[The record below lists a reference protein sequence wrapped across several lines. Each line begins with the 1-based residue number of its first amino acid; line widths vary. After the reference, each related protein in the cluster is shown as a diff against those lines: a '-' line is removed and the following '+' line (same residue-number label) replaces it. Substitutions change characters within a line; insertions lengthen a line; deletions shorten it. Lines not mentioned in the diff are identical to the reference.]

1 MSDIDEVKTR
11 VDIVEVIGE
20 RVTLKKTG
28 RNLKGLCPF
37 HAEKSPSFIVSPD
50 RQTFHCFGCGK
61 GGSVFDFVM
70 FYEHLDFAES
80 LEVLA
85 HRANFTLTRRVPQTD
100 ENKIK
105 ERIYEVNHL
114 ASEYYHFLL
123 TKHNV
128 GKNAREYVK
137 TRGISDKSLT
147 TFGIGYSPNTWD
159 GLTTYL
165 KKKGYDEKLL
175 ETAGLVIRGGR
186 GVYDRFR
193 GRLMF
198 TLKDHRGQVVG
209 FSGRLLD
216 NPSSPKATEGQEQP
230 KYINTSETPVYI
242 KSRVLFGLDV
252 TKDAIQKLQE
262 AVVMEGEL
270 DVISSFQAGVSNVVA
285 IKGSA
290 VTEEHARLLRRFA
303 ERLIFALD
311 SDLAGDAAARRG
323 IEIADKSGFD
333 MRVVTMPSGKDPDDA
348 VREDEAAFKK
358 AIKHAIPVYDYF
370 INSACARFDPT
381 VSFGKKKITE
391 ELVPIIAK
399 IENPV
404 VAGHYVRVVAKKL
417 DVPEEMV
424 QESVRRVL
432 KTGRVLPAEEKP
444 DLPGQETLSRRERI
458 ELYLL
463 ALLVQGDPIVQLPLL
478 TDVISI
484 DEFIFPAVQ
493 KILTVLHHWCL
504 THTQYDPKVFVLEVS
519 QELLPVFDEAF
530 LWDLSEILMETN
542 KLDREWKK
550 MLIELRRLHVREK
563 MKQLVST
570 MQDENA
576 SLSKIQILEDTLKA
590 LTIERAALEKER

>member
-37 HAEKSPSFIVSPD
+37 HNEKSPSFIVSAD

-61 GGSVFDFVM
+61 GGSVFDFLM
-70 FYEHLDFAES
+70 FYEHLDFAEA

-114 ASEYYHFLL
+114 ASEYYHYLL

-137 TRGISDKSLT
+137 TRGISDKSLV
-147 TFGIGYSPNTWD
+147 TFGIGYSPNIWD

-175 ETAGLVIRGGR
+175 ETAGLVIRGSR

-216 NPSSPKATEGQEQP
+216 KEAKEA
-230 KYINTSETPVYI
+230 KYINTSETPVYV

-252 TKDAIQKLQE
+252 TKDAIQKAQE
-262 AVVMEGEL
+262 AIVMEGEL

-290 VTEEHARLLRRFA
+290 VTEEHARLLKRFA
-303 ERLIFALD
+303 ERLVFALD

-333 MRVVTMPSGKDPDDA
+333 MRVATMPSGKDPDDA
-348 VREDEAAFKK
+348 VREDPVAFKK
-358 AIKHAIPVYDYF
+358 AIKHATAMYDYF
-370 INSACARFDPT
+370 IASACSRFDPT

-391 ELVPIIAK
+391 ELVPILSK

-404 VAGHYVRVVAKKL
+404 VAGHYIRALAKKL
-417 DVPEEMV
+417 DVPEETV
-424 QESVRRVL
+424 QESVRRVQ
-432 KTGRVLPAEEKP
+432 KTGRVVPSDTKP
-444 DLPGQETLSRRERI
+444 ELPGQETLTRRERL
-458 ELYLL
+458 ELYVL
-463 ALLVQGDPIVQLPLL
+463 ALLVQENPVVKLQNL
-478 TDVISI
+478 TAVVRV
-484 DEFIFPAVQ
+484 DEFLYPAVQ
-493 KILTVLHHWCL
+493 K
-504 THTQYDPKVFVLEVS
+504 VLERLVS
-519 QELLPVFDEAF
+519 WCAAHPSYEPKEFANMLAKELLPVFDEAF
-530 LWDLSEILMETN
+530 LWDISDIL
-542 KLDREWKK
+542 LDASRFDREWKK
-550 MLIELRRLHVREK
+550 TLLELRKLTVREK
-563 MKQLVST
+563 MNRLVST

-576 SLSKIQILEDTLKA
+576 SATDISSLEETLKA
-590 LTIERAALEKER
+590 LTLERAAIEKER

>member
-11 VDIVEVIGE
+11 VDIVEVVGE
-20 RVTLKKTG
+20 RVSLKKTG

-37 HAEKSPSFIVSPD
+37 HTEKSPSFIVSPD

-114 ASEYYHFLL
+114 ASEYYHYLL
-123 TKHNV
+123 TKHKV

-137 TRGISDKSLT
+137 IRGISDKSLV
-147 TFGIGYSPNTWD
+147 TFGIGYSPNIWD

-175 ETAGLVIRGGR
+175 ETAGLIIRGNR

-198 TLKDHRGQVVG
+198 TLRDHRGQVVG

-216 NPSSPKATEGQEQP
+216 QKAKEA
-230 KYINTSETPVYI
+230 KYINTSETPVYV
-242 KSRVLFGLDV
+242 KSKVLFGLDV

-262 AVVMEGEL
+262 AVIMEGEL

-348 VREDEAAFKK
+348 VREDVVAFKK

-370 INSACARFDPT
+370 INSACSRFDPT

-404 VAGHYVRVVAKKL
+404 VAGHYVRALAKKL

-432 KTGRVLPAEEKP
+432 KTGRVLPAEEKS
-444 DLPGQETLSRRERI
+444 DLPGQETFSRRERI

-493 KILTVLHHWCL
+493 KILAVLHGWCL
-504 THTQYDPKVFVLEVS
+504 THSLYDPKTFALEVPK
-519 QELLPVFDEAF
+519 ELLPVFDEAF

-550 MLIELRRLHVREK
+550 TLIELRRLHVREK

-570 MQDENA
+570 MQDENVSA
-576 SLSKIQILEDTLKA
+576 SKIQILEDTLKA